1 LLKKIKRFQRL
12 ATLRKKDISK
22 EILSSNLLENEIVKN
37 KNLINQ
43 IDTIMESGK
52 VKAEEK
58 LISAGYFKNNTQL
71 LSTLQ
76 NQKNIANHR
85 QQYLIAEKKVIQS
98 KIIANNIKKIKA
110 EEKTSEYQKSYR
122 EDLDNKNYGL

>member
-1 LLKKIKRFQRL
+1 MLKKIKRFQRL

-37 KNLINQ
+37 KNLISQ

-85 QQYLIAEKKVIQS
+85 QQYLISEKKVIQS
-98 KIIANNIKKIKA
+98 KIIANNIKKNKA